1 MNETRAHQAGKREAN
16 LRAINER
23 VVEAI
28 DELDGGTAGLFTI
41 ICECALDNCAEM
53 LVVPRAVIDRARSS
67 SIQFIVATGH
77 VLADIEDGI
86 EHGEDWILVA
96 KQGAAAVSAAEEA
109 R

>member
-1 MNETRAHQAGKREAN
+1 MDELRAHQAGKREAN

-28 DELDGGTAGLFTI
+28 DSLDGGAASLFTI
-41 ICECALDNCAEM
+41 ICECARDHCAEM
-53 LVVPRAVIDRARSS
+53 LVVPRAVIERARGSD
-67 SIQFIVATGH
+67 IQFIVATGH
-77 VLADIEDGI
+77 VLADIEHGV

-96 KQGAAAVSAAEEA
+96 KRGTAAASAAEEA